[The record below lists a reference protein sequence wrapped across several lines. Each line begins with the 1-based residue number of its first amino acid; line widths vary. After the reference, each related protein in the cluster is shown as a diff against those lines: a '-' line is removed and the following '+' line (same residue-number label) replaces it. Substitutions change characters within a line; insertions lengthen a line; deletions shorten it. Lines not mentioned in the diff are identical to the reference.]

1 LKNFYRT
8 NKTAIEKV
16 DDRSIINRITNRI
29 WDKQEDGKNE
39 KADEKKEESKSKK
52 EEETAEKEK
61 NAE

>member
-29 WDKQEDGKNE
+29 WDKQEDVKKD
-39 KADEKKEESKSKK
+39 KADEKEVSLSKL
-52 EEETAEKEK
+52 
-61 NAE
+61 